1 MSKRATTPGRP
12 GCLNRSDPLGCL
24 QISPPQ
30 DFVLR
35 RVVVGFLV
43 LLPVLVMGAFAVL
56 PGAVDRRMNTVASAP
71 HVTVSDSARRLHRSL
86 IVADLHADQLL
97 WGRNPLV
104 RSASG
109 HVDVPRMD
117 DGHVALQV
125 FSVVTKTPRNMNYD
139 ANTGATDNI
148 TLLALVQRWPL
159 ASLRSLRARAIHQAN
174 RLHEAVAQSG
184 GTLMLVTDTSSL
196 QRFLRQRAANPKVH
210 GALLAIEGLHAL
222 DGQLAS
228 VDTLYAHG
236 FRMMGLTHF
245 FDNEVAASAH
255 GVTHGGL
262 TPLGRQVIARME
274 ALHIIVD
281 LAHVAPQAVTETLA
295 IATRPVVVSHTGVAA
310 TCPGPRN
317 LTDAQLRAIAANGGV
332 VGIGYWDAAVCTLGA
347 ASIVKAIR
355 HAVNVAGID
364 HVALGSDFDGATATP
379 FDTGGLDEITQ
390 ALLNDGFTA
399 AQVAQVMGGNV
410 MRMLL
415 AGLPPR

>member
-1 MSKRATTPGRP
+1 M
-12 GCLNRSDPLGCL
+12 
-24 QISPPQ
+24 
-30 DFVLR
+30 LR
-35 RVVVGFLV
+35 RILTAVAILLVVAFVAALVVV
-43 LLPVLVMGAFAVL
+43 
-56 PGAVDRRMNTVASAP
+56 PGIVDRRMNTIGEAS
-71 HVTVSDSARRLHRSL
+71 HVVVSDSARRLHQSL
-86 IVADLHADQLL
+86 TIADLHADQLL
-97 WGRNPLV
+97 WARDPLV
-104 RSASG
+104 RSTHG
-109 HVDVPRMD
+109 HVDLPRMD
-117 DGHVALQV
+117 DGNVALQV
-125 FSVVTKTPRNMNYD
+125 FSVVTKTPRDMNYD

-148 TLLALVQRWPL
+148 TLLALVQRWPW
-159 ASLRSLRARAIHQAN
+159 ASLTSLRARAVHQAD
-174 RLHEAVAQSG
+174 RLHDAVARSG
-184 GTLMLVTDTSSL
+184 GTLVLVTDTTSL
-196 QRFLRQRAANPKVH
+196 QRFLRERHGNPHVH

-228 VDTLYAHG
+228 LDTLYAHG

-262 TPLGRQVIARME
+262 TTMGRQVIARME

-281 LAHVAPQAVTETLA
+281 LAHVAPQAVSEVLA
-295 IATRPVVVSHTGVAA
+295 MATRPVVVSHTGVAA

-317 LTDAQLRAIAANGGV
+317 LTDDQLRAIAANDGV
-332 VGIGYWDAAVCTLGA
+332 VGIGYWHAAVCTLGA

-390 ALLNDGFTA
+390 ALLNDGFTP

-410 MRMLL
+410 LRLL
-415 AGLPPR
+415 AATLPR

>member
-1 MSKRATTPGRP
+1 M
-12 GCLNRSDPLGCL
+12 
-24 QISPPQ
+24 
-30 DFVLR
+30 LR
-35 RVVVGFLV
+35 RVVVGSLALLLV
-43 LLPVLVMGAFAVL
+43 LIMGAFAVL
-56 PGAVDRRMNTVASAP
+56 PGVVDRRMNTVVNAP
-71 HVTVSDSARRLHRSL
+71 HVAVSDSARRLHRSL
-86 IVADLHADQLL
+86 LVADLHADQLL
-97 WGRNPLV
+97 WARNPLV

-117 DGHVALQV
+117 DGNVALQV
-125 FSVVTKTPRNMNYD
+125 FSVVTKTPRDMNYD

-255 GVTHGGL
+255 GETHGGL

-379 FDTGGLDEITQ
+379 FDTGGLKEITQ

-399 AQVAQVMGGNV
+399 AEVAQVMGGNV

-415 AGLPPR
+415 VGLPPR